1 MQQAGAAAARAS
13 APVVHPF
20 VLQLPLST
28 RAVLLLGAH
37 RVSNRRHQW
46 HSRWQAA
53 AYWQEPA
60 WAPVGAQVEAAAA
73 LLASTALAPACLD
86 AAQPTTVFVSRQAR
100 ANTCAALINV
110 PGAGAQ

>member
-1 MQQAGAAAARAS
+1 MPPMQQAGAAAAHAS
-13 APVVHPF
+13 ALVVHPF
-20 VLQLPLST
+20 ELRLLPPLM
-28 RAVLLLGAH
+28 RVVLLLGAH

-73 LLASTALAPACLD
+73 LLASAALAPACLD
-86 AAQPTTVFVSRQAR
+86 AAQPTMAFVASRTR
-100 ANTCAALINV
+100 NTCAA
-110 PGAGAQ
+110 